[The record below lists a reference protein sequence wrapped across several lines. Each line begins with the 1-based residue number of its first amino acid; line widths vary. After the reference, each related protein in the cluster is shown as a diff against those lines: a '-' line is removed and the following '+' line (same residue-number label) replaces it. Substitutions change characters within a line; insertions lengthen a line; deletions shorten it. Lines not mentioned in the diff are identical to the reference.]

1 MHYFSRFPNVAVS
14 LDATGIK
21 NPIVMTDITRR
32 FTINNLSRDSTLVY
46 YSYAVKDGERPD
58 IIAFKYYKDQTLDWL
73 VLLANEIHDPYFQWY
88 MSTRDF
94 ENYVRQKYGSI
105 SVAQANV
112 HHYEWIKQARTQI
125 TNSDGERIDVPERY
139 LIVDRTTNVSLP
151 ASDRS
156 EVTDYDYEVS
166 KNEKRRNIV
175 LIDRSLVPGLL
186 ENYRTV
192 LA

>member
-1 MHYFSRFPNVAVS
+1 MHYFSKFPNALVS

-21 NPIVMTDITRR
+21 NPILITDITKR
-32 FTINNLSRDSTLVY
+32 FTINNFSRDSSLIY
-46 YSYAVKDGERPD
+46 YNYHVTDGERPD

-73 VLLANEIHDPYFQWY
+73 VLLSNEIHDPYFQWY
-88 MSTRDF
+88 MSTYNF

-105 SVAQANV
+105 SVAQANI
-112 HHYEWIKQARTQI
+112 HHYEWIKQARTEVFN
-125 TNSDGERIDVPERY
+125 TDGEKIVVPEKSF
-139 LIVDRTTNVSLP
+139 IVDYTTYISLS
-151 ASDRS
+151 ASDRR
-156 EVTDYDYEVS
+156 EITNYDYEINE
-166 KNEKRRNIV
+166 NEKRRSIV